1 MPGRVGLM
9 FGKLF
14 NYSRLLLIVWMTGV
28 TVSCHDSQQAAGS
41 NQTVANAVAS
51 NPAPRAVIAK
61 PVAGEI
67 ISSGPIVVENQLD
80 VAAQRE
86 GMVVEI
92 LADTGKS
99 VRKGN
104 LLAKLDDRQL
114 GADRDAA
121 EAKLRSIDAN
131 VKNWEAEIKVLE
143 SDRERS
149 EKMWAAQIITK
160 EQLEHDRFKVEA
172 DRYELE
178 RERQMAVNQQDVIRS
193 LNLEVEKTRIV
204 APFDGIVARRYV
216 RVGQRVA
223 NGDRL
228 FWVTATSPLRV
239 KFTLPERFV
248 GIVKRGQAI
257 DVTSSSDGAGSEH
270 TAKVIQISP
279 VIDPSSGTI
288 EVLAEIVGSG
298 GNLRPGMTANIRIP
312 QPQ

>member
-9 FGKLF
+9 AGKLIMH
-14 NYSRLLLIVWMTGV
+14 SRLLLAVLLAGAA
-28 TVSCHDSQQAAGS
+28 VSCQDAQQATGS
-41 NQTVANAVAS
+41 NRLAGNAEAS
-51 NPAPRAVIAK
+51 NPSPGAVTAK
-61 PVAGEI
+61 PAAEDI
-67 ISSGPIVVENQLD
+67 TSSGPIVVENQLD

-86 GMVVEI
+86 GMVAEI

-114 GADRDAA
+114 AADRDAA

-143 SDRERS
+143 ADRDRS

-160 EQLEHDRFKVEA
+160 EQLDHDRFKVEA

-178 RERQMAVNQQDVIRS
+178 RERQMAINQQDVIRS
-193 LNLEVEKTRIV
+193 LNLEVEKTRIL

-216 RVGQRVA
+216 RVGQRVT

-239 KFTLPERFV
+239 KFTLPQHFV
-248 GIVKRGQAI
+248 GLVKRGQSI
-257 DVTSSSDGAGSEH
+257 MVTSSDDADSQH
-270 TAKVIQISP
+270 TAKVIQVSP
-279 VIDPSSGTI
+279 VVDPSSGTI
-288 EVLAEIVGSG
+288 EVLAEIVGAG

-312 QPQ
+312 QPR